1 MFMRFT
7 SAPRMRPEFNS
18 RRLFGIT
25 RSKGKMY
32 ELGLPEGMHI
42 AVPPK
47 SEPQELFVL
56 TVGTLGDAAATLSD
70 AGNIAEPMLP
80 ATMEALGFSASF
92 FDAFLESKFGDY
104 LARDTAL
111 LAASAYYLARRPGSS
126 LVLAR
131 RLEESATDSAVD
143 KLLRWTLQSR
153 WSRYP
158 NDTHPLF
165 GAALGDV
172 ARLLAFHFF
181 DGSNLEELT
190 ASLAALRRRAYAG
203 ASARDLLF
211 IDIIA
216 AIIRMRLAASAWT
229 TLPGFTGITAER
241 WAAAIQ
247 RPEFPKELWPSQILL
262 GQAGIFSGASG
273 VVQMPTSAGKTRSI
287 EIVLRSAFLSGRT
300 KLAVVVAPFRA
311 LCHEIGMSLRH
322 AFRQD
327 DFKVNELSD
336 AMQLD
341 FLQQVADLL
350 GSEGSTSQY
359 ILVMTPEK
367 LLYVLRQTPTL
378 VTDIGLVVYDE
389 GHQFDSGS
397 RGITYELLLTEIK
410 ALLPTGAQ
418 TLLVSAVIQNAQAIG
433 DWLIGDGAQ
442 VVNGSGLLPTA
453 RSVAFASWLE
463 GLGQLMFFESDAY
476 DQPDY
481 FVPRV
486 IEQQTLARRRAERA
500 DRYFPV
506 KNDPSDVA
514 LYLGI
519 RLVPQGSVAIFCGRK
534 DTASNVAA
542 RAVEVYERDFAVAA
556 PAASANADELRR
568 MKNLIDGHFGG
579 QAIVS
584 RAASLGIFVHHGAT
598 PHGLRLSIEYGM
610 QQGRINFVACT
621 STLAQGVNL
630 PIRYLIVSGIYQG
643 AERIKVRDFQNL
655 IGRAGRSGMHT
666 EGLVIFSDPTAFD
679 KRRQRTESWKFTSS
693 VELLSPS
700 RSESTTSSLLGLLAP
715 IRSSDNRGELR
726 LTADSL
732 CRLVLSDE
740 GDWLEWANG
749 VVRSNPQFKFDAKT
763 LVGELRRRRRLIFT
777 IESYLMANRGSGT
790 STEFKT
796 SAESLATSTLAYHL
810 APEELKPDVKA
821 IFGSVAEYVEAQ
833 EPAAERQFAYSKTL
847 LGVKGAKAIEQWVN
861 DNRAILLTLD
871 SISDWLTVAW
881 PLFVQQS
888 ESKFFH
894 AVEPDSLAMQLA
906 MRWIHGA
913 PYKMLFAH
921 SAAEGGSKPWGAA
934 RRRNLTDDDVVDFC
948 ESTLGFEC
956 SLVLAAVAQFLF
968 GESSVTDE
976 DSAALSLFQKSLK
989 YGLPDW
995 TSISSYELGFSD
1007 RVLAQHLCDAVRAE
1021 GFEGQFFAPALEL
1034 HRDRIEAV
1042 LADYPSYF
1050 ESVLAV
1056 RSSS

>member
-1 MFMRFT
+1 
-7 SAPRMRPEFNS
+7 MRPEFNS

-32 ELGLPEGMHI
+32 ELGLPEGLHI
-42 AVPPK
+42 SVPQN

-56 TVGTLGDAAATLSD
+56 TVGTLGDAAAILSE
-70 AGNIAEPMLP
+70 AENVAVALP
-80 ATMEALGFSASF
+80 SATVEELGFSASF
-92 FDAFLESKFGDY
+92 FDAFLESRFKDS
-104 LARDTAL
+104 LARDTTL

-131 RLEESATDSAVD
+131 RLAEAGTDAPVD
-143 KLLRWTLQSR
+143 KLLHWTLQAR
-153 WSRYP
+153 WASYP
-158 NDTHPLF
+158 NDAHPLF
-165 GAALGDV
+165 GSALGNV

-190 ASLAALRRRAYAG
+190 SSLAALRRRAYVG

-211 IDIIA
+211 IDIVA
-216 AIIRMRLAASAWT
+216 AVIRMRLASSAWT
-229 TLPGFTGITAER
+229 TLPGFTGIAAER
-241 WAAAIQ
+241 WAAAIR
-247 RPEFPKELWPSQILL
+247 RPEFPKELWPSQMLL
-262 GQAGIFSGASG
+262 GQAGLFAGKSG

-311 LCHEIGMSLRH
+311 LCHEIGTSLRL

-327 DFKVNELSD
+327 AVKVNELSD

-341 FLQQVADLL
+341 FLQQVAELL
-350 GSEGSTSQY
+350 GAEAPMSQN
-359 ILVMTPEK
+359 ILILTPEK

-418 TLLVSAVIQNAQAIG
+418 VILVSAVIQNAQAIG

-463 GLGQLMFFESDAY
+463 RLGQLMFFESDSY

-486 IEQQTLARRRAERA
+486 IEQQTLAGRRGERA

-506 KNDPSDVA
+506 KSDPTDVA

-519 RLVPQGSVAIFCGRK
+519 RLVPQGSVAVFCGRK

-542 RAVEVYERDFAVAA
+542 RAVAVYERGFAAA
-556 PAASANADELRR
+556 TPAASANADELRR
-568 MKNLIDGHFGG
+568 MKNLIDRHFGE
-579 QAIVS
+579 QAIAS
-584 RAASLGIFVHHGAT
+584 RAASLGIFVHHGTT
-598 PHGLRLSIEYGM
+598 PQGLRLSIEYAM

-666 EGLVIFSDPTAFD
+666 EGLVIFSDPTVFD
-679 KRRQRTESWKFTSS
+679 KRRQQRESWKFATS
-693 VELLSPS
+693 VDLLSS
-700 RSESTTSSLLGLLAP
+700 SHSENTTSSLLGLLSP
-715 IRSSDNRGELR
+715 FRSSDYKGELF
-726 LTADSL
+726 LEADAL
-732 CRLVLSDE
+732 CRLILSDA
-740 GDWLEWANG
+740 GGWLGWANE
-749 VVRSNPQFKFDAKT
+749 VVSLNPRFKFEVKA
-763 LVGELRRRRRLIFT
+763 LVGELRRRRHLIFA
-777 IESYLMANRGSGT
+777 IESYLMANRGNST
-790 STEFKT
+790 SSEFNAA
-796 SAESLATSTLAYHL
+796 AESLAASTLAYHL
-810 APEELKPDVKA
+810 APDQVKPDIKTLF
-821 IFGSVAEYVEAQ
+821 ISIAEYVEEQ
-833 EPAAERQFAYSKTL
+833 EPAAHKQVAYSKTL
-847 LGVKGAKAIEQWVN
+847 LGIKSAKAIEEWVN
-861 DNRAILLTLD
+861 NNRELLLTLD
-871 SISDWLTVAW
+871 SSADWLTVVW
-881 PLFVQQS
+881 PLFAQQS
-888 ESKFFH
+888 DSHFLH
-894 AVEPDSLAMQLA
+894 TVEPDSLAVRLA
-906 MRWIHGA
+906 MLWIGGA
-913 PYKMLFAH
+913 PYKVLFAR
-921 SAAEGGSKPWGAA
+921 STDEDGSKLWGAK
-934 RRRNLTDDDVVDFC
+934 RRRRLTNDDIIDFC

-968 GESSVTDE
+968 GQSGATDG
-976 DSAALSLFQKSLK
+976 DSAALALFQKSLK

-1007 RVLAQHLCDAVRAE
+1007 RVLAQHLRDAVRAE
-1021 GFEGQFFAPALEL
+1021 GFEGQFFASALGP
-1034 HRDRIEAV
+1034 HRDRMEEV

-1050 ESVLAV
+1050 KSVFAGQ
-1056 RSSS
+1056 SND